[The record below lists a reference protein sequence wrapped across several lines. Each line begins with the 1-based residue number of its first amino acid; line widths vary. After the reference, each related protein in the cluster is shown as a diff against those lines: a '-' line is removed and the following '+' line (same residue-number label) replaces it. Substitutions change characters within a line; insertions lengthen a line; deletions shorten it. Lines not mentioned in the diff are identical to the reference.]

1 MSVPDAFSVL
11 PGDERYPALLGA
23 TPSPP
28 RLEVRGSLHPSDGL
42 AIAIVG
48 SRRPTPYGVEVAE
61 SLGAE
66 LAARGVTIVSGLAR
80 GIDTAAHRGA
90 LAGGGRTLAVLG
102 SGIDVVYPPENRDLL
117 GEIERQGAVVSEF
130 PRGTAPRPYNFPARN
145 RTIAGLALG
154 VVVVEASERSGALIT
169 ASLAADLGREVFAVP
184 GRVTSEV
191 SRGPHGLLR
200 DGAILVRDWADVVQE
215 LPEPWRHAVRTDTAG
230 VAEPDHTLNETE
242 ATVLAVLKPDEPLH
256 IEELTVL
263 VALTPGRLASA
274 LLTLELGGRVRQL
287 EGQRWLAVP
296 TRSAGPM
303 RSRRR

>member
-1 MSVPDAFSVL
+1 MSPCDEISL
-11 PGDERYPALLGA
+11 RPGDERYPALLGVI
-23 TPSPP
+23 PSPP
-28 RLEVRGSLHPSDGL
+28 AVQVRGSLESSDAL

-48 SRRPTPYGVEVAE
+48 SRHPTPYGVEVAE
-61 SLGAE
+61 ALAAD

-90 LAGGGRTLAVLG
+90 LSGGGRTLAVLG
-102 SGIDVVYPPENRDLL
+102 NGIDIVYPPENRDLTRA
-117 GEIERQGAVVSEF
+117 IERQGAVISQF
-130 PRGTAPRPYNFPARN
+130 PRGTAPHAYNFPARN

-169 ASLAADLGREVFAVP
+169 AALAADLGRDVFAIP

-215 LPEPWRHAVRTDTAG
+215 LPEPWRRAVRAPAIGSGETGRTVTG
-230 VAEPDHTLNETE
+230 TE
-242 ATVLAVLKPDEPLH
+242 AVVLAALKSDEPLH
-256 IEELTVL
+256 IEELTAL

-274 LLTLELGGRVRQL
+274 LVTLELEGRARQL
-287 EGQRWLAVP
+287 EGQRWMAVP
-296 TRSAGPM
+296 TRS
-303 RSRRR
+303 RRQ